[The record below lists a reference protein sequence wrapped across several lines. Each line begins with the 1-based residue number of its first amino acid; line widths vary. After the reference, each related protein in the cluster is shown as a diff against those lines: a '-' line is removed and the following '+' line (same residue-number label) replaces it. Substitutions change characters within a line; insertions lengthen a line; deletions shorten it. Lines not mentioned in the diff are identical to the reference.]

1 MTNYKRI
8 LVAVDGSDQSEAA
21 FYEAVNL
28 AKALG
33 SSLSLASVI
42 DVRSFPTFTAEGRT
56 WEAELRADVE
66 EILAKYVQIAKEKGV
81 ESVGTFLEVG
91 NPKKLLTE
99 EIPDLYGA
107 DLIVCGATGLSRLEK
122 VLMGSISS
130 YIVKHAKCNVLIA
143 R

>member
-8 LVAVDGSDQSEAA
+8 LVAVDGSEQSEKA
-21 FYEAVNL
+21 FYEAVHL
-28 AKALG
+28 AKSLNAALA
-33 SSLSLASVI
+33 LASVI
-42 DVRSFPTFTAEGRT
+42 DMRSFPTFTAEGGT

-66 EILAKYVQIAKEKGV
+66 EILAKFVQIAEKEGLT
-81 ESVGTFLEVG
+81 SVGTFLEVG

-99 EIPDLYGA
+99 EIPDLFGA
-107 DLIVCGATGLSRLEK
+107 DLIVCGATGLNRLEK

-130 YIVKHAKCNVLIA
+130 YIVKHAKCNVLVA